1 MTDYY
6 IDGFIG
12 YLHKLTFDLGLPG
25 LKKYGVGEKDISSI
39 CLITENKNNPVKL
52 AEEDLEEIIRSRL

>member
-1 MTDYY
+1 MKKERMIDYY

-25 LKKYGVGEKDISSI
+25 FEKIW
-39 CLITENKNNPVKL
+39 CRGK
-52 AEEDLEEIIRSRL
+52 